1 MYLNKLVL
9 AAGFTIKTWQ
19 RSSWAIVL
27 TYFSLKLLV
36 LFLFFILS
44 SWGLFMLMFYVWIFI
59 ALCNHNLKNTLGRGA
74 KFFLLKFEHSQFS
87 SSRLFLVLLF
97 CFHQNI
103 GNIVRSWLVT
113 QIITF
118 LKKGLD
124 SGNAL
129 LRLRAFHSR
138 VDRTEVTKSLCSSC
152 TKFWWRG
159 NQRTSLAAGRRMLF
173 KHASFLPYFT
183 CYRNNPLG

>member
-1 MYLNKLVL
+1 MCLNKLVL

-59 ALCNHNLKNTLGRGA
+59 ALCNHNLKDTLGRGV

-103 GNIVRSWLVT
+103 GNIVRSWLAT

-124 SGNAL
+124 ISKVCARVVQNSGGEVINGLAL
-129 LRLRAFHSR
+129 QPAAG
-138 VDRTEVTKSLCSSC
+138 CSSSTPHFC
-152 TKFWWRG
+152 PILRVTEI
-159 NQRTSLAAGRRMLF
+159 TL
-173 KHASFLPYFT
+173 
-183 CYRNNPLG
+183 